1 MSTPA
6 FMAAVAFVVLVL
18 LILVGAILHEANKRD
33 R

>member
-6 FMAAVAFVVLVL
+6 FMAAFAFVVLVL